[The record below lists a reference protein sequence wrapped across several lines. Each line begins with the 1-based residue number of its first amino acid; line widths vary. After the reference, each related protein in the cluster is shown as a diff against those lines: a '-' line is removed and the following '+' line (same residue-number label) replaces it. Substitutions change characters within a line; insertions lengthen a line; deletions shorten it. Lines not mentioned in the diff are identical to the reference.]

1 MIWHSSDKLQVL
13 SELSVDENKGLANGV
28 ADLRL
33 EEYGKNLIS
42 NSKKESFG
50 KIFAKQLKS
59 KLTISLFV
67 ICIISFIIS
76 LIYKSDNLL
85 SPFLVIGIVLLNSA
99 VIAYN
104 LYRGSKAL
112 DDLKNATN
120 PTATVLRD
128 GITKKIPSYELVPG
142 DIILLEEG
150 DYITADAR
158 LIEVNNFR
166 CNESALTGI
175 SIPVDKRADDVYE
188 DITPIEQRL
197 NMVYSGC
204 SVVHGN
210 AKAVVVETG
219 INTEIGR
226 NATIIEQTGADV
238 MPIENALHSIS
249 KIVSII
255 IWAVCILTFII
266 QFIINFN
273 SAQFAV
279 VTVSSLLNSLAL
291 AVAAIPEG
299 ITAISAFIL
308 ALGIQRIIK
317 DSIVIKKADAIET
330 LGKVTVICS
339 DKTGILTRNKMT
351 LKRIFDGD
359 VVFDA
364 ENDEIGEKS
373 ATVLKLACLCSTL
386 QNDSTENAIQNA
398 CIKFNSKGREEFEEF
413 YPRLCTIPFD
423 VQRKTMTS
431 INMIEGRPV
440 AIVKAAV
447 EVIADKCINC
457 DKETILKINDEFT
470 GDSLRVIGIAMKPLS
485 EIPANPN
492 PDEIEKNLIFVGV
505 LGFDDPPRADA
516 IEGIEICNDA
526 EIRTIMITGDN
537 LLTAKAVAR
546 RIGILKDGTFAISGN
561 ELKELSDEELLA
573 NIQKYSVFARVGPED
588 KIRIISA
595 WQQKGERVAVTG
607 DSIDDMDALAAADIG
622 CVMGKHGADVAKGNA
637 DLVIENNSFSAI
649 VTAIKESRGL
659 FANIQ
664 NSVSYMLTCNFAELF
679 VYIIALV
686 IFGLN
691 PLTPALLLL
700 INLITDCVPIIALST
715 EKSEM
720 SVMSRKPSA
729 LLGRIFNKHLL
740 ISTVLEG
747 TFMVLLG
754 VIAFASGIKNGAA
767 VAATMTFA
775 VLSLTQIFHCFNV
788 RTKGSIF
795 TANYSIKSFL
805 IISSL
810 ISIFI
815 IVLFAVTPIG
825 SIFGMTALSGKQFLF
840 TLLISLLIVP
850 FSEVIKLFNKPK
862 KN

>member
-1 MIWHSSDKLQVL
+1 MIWHSSEKAQVL

-33 EEYGKNLIS
+33 EEYGKNLVS
-42 NSKKESFG
+42 NSKREGFG
-50 KIFAKQLKS
+50 KIFSKQLKS

-76 LIYKSDNLL
+76 LIYKSDNLY

-104 LYRGSKAL
+104 LFRGDKAL
-112 DDLKNATN
+112 DELKNATN
-120 PTATVLRD
+120 PTATVMRE
-128 GITKKIPSYELVPG
+128 GIVRKIPSSELVPG

-158 LIEVNNFR
+158 LLEVNNFR
-166 CNESALTGI
+166 CNESYLTGDGV
-175 SIPVDKRADDVYE
+175 PVDKRADDVYE

-204 SVVHGN
+204 SVVHGT

-219 INTEIGR
+219 VNTEIGR
-226 NATIIEQTGADV
+226 NATIVIQTGGDTLPV
-238 MPIENALHSIS
+238 ENALNSIS
-249 KIVSII
+249 KIANIVIL
-255 IWAVCILTFII
+255 AVCIITFIV
-266 QFIINFN
+266 QFIITFN
-273 SAQFAV
+273 SSPQFAV
-279 VTVSSLLNSLAL
+279 ITVSALLNAIAL

-299 ITAISAFIL
+299 ITAISAFVL
-308 ALGIQRIIK
+308 ALGIQRIIR
-317 DSIVIKKADAIET
+317 DNIVIKKAEAIET

-351 LKRIFDGD
+351 LKKIFDGD
-359 VVFDA
+359 VIFNS
-364 ENDEIGEKS
+364 ETDEISEKS
-373 ATVLKLACLCSTL
+373 ATVLKLASLCSTL
-386 QNDSTENAIQNA
+386 QNDSTEDAIQKASMLYNQ
-398 CIKFNSKGREEFEEF
+398 KGKEDFEEF

-423 VQRKTMTS
+423 ASRKTMTS
-431 INMIEGRPV
+431 INMIDGKPV
-440 AIVKAAV
+440 AIIKAAV
-447 EVIADKCINC
+447 EAIADKCINC
-457 DKETILKINDEFT
+457 DRDTILKVNDEFT
-470 GDSLRVIGIAMKPLS
+470 GDSLRVIGIAMKPLC

-492 PDEIEKNLIFVGV
+492 PEEIENDLIFVGI

-526 EIRTIMITGDN
+526 DIRTIMITGDN

-546 RIGILKDGTFAISGN
+546 RIGVLRDGTLAITGA
-561 ELKELSDEELLA
+561 ELNELSDEELL
-573 NIQKYSVFARVGPED
+573 NTIDKYSVFARVTPED

-595 WQQKGERVAVTG
+595 WQQRGESVAVTG
-607 DSIDDMDALAAADIG
+607 DSLDDADALAAADIG

-664 NSVSYMLTCNFAELF
+664 KSVSYMLTCNFAELF
-679 VYIIALV
+679 VYFIALI
-686 IFGLN
+686 IFGIN

-720 SVMSRKPSA
+720 CVMSKKPSA

-740 ISTVLEG
+740 TSTILESA
-747 TFMVLLG
+747 FMVILG
-754 VIAFASGIKNGAA
+754 VFAFANGLRFGTDIAT
-767 VAATMTFA
+767 TMTFA

-788 RTKGSIF
+788 RTKGSVF
-795 TANYSIKSFL
+795 TANYDIKSFL
-805 IISSL
+805 LISSL
-810 ISIFI
+810 ASILI
-815 IVLFAVTPIG
+815 IVLLALTPIG
-825 SIFGMTALSGKQFLF
+825 SIFGLVVLRGKQFFF
-840 TLLISLLIVP
+840 TLIISLLIIP
-850 FSEVIKLFNKPK
+850 FSEIIKLFK
-862 KN
+862 KRS

>member
-1 MIWHSSDKLQVL
+1 MIWHSSDKEQVL

-28 ADLRL
+28 AEMRL
-33 EEYGKNLIS
+33 EEYGKNLVS
-42 NSKKESFG
+42 SSKKESFG
-50 KIFAKQLKS
+50 KILVNQLKN

-67 ICIISFIIS
+67 ICIVSFIVS
-76 LIYKSDNLL
+76 LVYKLDNIY
-85 SPFLVIGIVLLNSA
+85 SPFLVICIVLLNSVFVA
-99 VIAYN
+99 FN
-104 LYRGSKAL
+104 LFRGSKAL
-112 DDLKNATN
+112 DELKNATN
-120 PTATVLRD
+120 PTATVIRE
-128 GITKKIPSYELVPG
+128 GITRRIPSYELVPG

-158 LIEVNNFR
+158 LLEVNNFR
-166 CNESALTGI
+166 CNESAVTGDT
-175 SIPVDKRADDVYE
+175 IPVDKRAEDIFE

-226 NATIIEQTGADV
+226 NVTIIKDIGADTL
-238 MPIENALHSIS
+238 PIENSLNSIA
-249 KIVSII
+249 KILNII
-255 IWAVCILTFII
+255 ILVACILSFII

-291 AVAAIPEG
+291 AVAVIPEG
-299 ITAISAFIL
+299 ITAISAFVL

-317 DSIVIKKADAIET
+317 DNIVIKKADAIET

-359 VVFDA
+359 VIFDS
-364 ENDEIGEKS
+364 ETDEISEKT

-386 QNDSTENAIQNA
+386 QNDSTENAIEKA
-398 CIKFNSKGREEFEEF
+398 CVKYNSKGKAEFEEF

-423 VQRKTMTS
+423 IERKTMTS

-457 DKETILKINDEFT
+457 DKEKILKINDEFT
-470 GDSLRVIGIAMKPLS
+470 SESLRVIGIAMKPLS

-492 PDEIEKNLIFVGV
+492 PEDIENDLIFVGV

-526 EIRTIMITGDN
+526 EIRTVMITGDN

-546 RIGILKDGTFAISGN
+546 RIGILKDGTLAISGK
-561 ELKELSDEELLA
+561 ELKELTDEELLE
-573 NIQKYSVFARVGPED
+573 NIEKYSVFARVGPED

-595 WQQKGERVAVTG
+595 WQQKGESVAVTG
-607 DSIDDMDALAAADIG
+607 DSMDDMDALAFADIG
-622 CVMGKHGADVAKGNA
+622 CVMGKNGADVAKGNA

-664 NSVSYMLTCNFAELF
+664 NTVSYMITCNFAELL
-679 VYIIALV
+679 VYLIAIIV
-686 IFGLN
+686 FGLS
-691 PLTPALLLL
+691 PLSPALLLL
-700 INLITDCVPIIALST
+700 INFLTDCLPIMALST

-720 SVMSRKPSA
+720 SVMSKKPSA
-729 LLGRIFNKHLL
+729 LLGRIFNKSTL
-740 ISTVLEG
+740 ISTLLE
-747 TFMVLLG
+747 TAFMVILG
-754 VIAFASGIKNGAA
+754 IIAFANGIKISAT

-775 VLSLTQIFHCFNV
+775 VLCLTQILHCFNA
-788 RTKGSIF
+788 RTKGSVF
-795 TANYSIKSFL
+795 TASYSLKSFL
-805 IISSL
+805 TISSF
-810 ISIFI
+810 ISIVVI
-815 IVLFAVTPIG
+815 ILFAVTPIG
-825 SIFGMTALSGKQFLF
+825 SIFGMALLNGKQLMF
-840 TLLISLLIVP
+840 TVILSLLIIP
-850 FSEVIKLFNKPK
+850 FSEILKLFIK
-862 KN
+862 KI